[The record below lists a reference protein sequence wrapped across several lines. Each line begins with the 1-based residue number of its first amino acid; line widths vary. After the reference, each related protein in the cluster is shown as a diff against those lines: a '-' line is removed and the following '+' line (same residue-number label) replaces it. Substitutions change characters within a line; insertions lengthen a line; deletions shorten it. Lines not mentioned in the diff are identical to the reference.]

1 MPGKRKDK
9 LYKYE
14 MHTNIMEKI
23 YGTLTQIGI
32 SKSEAA
38 IVELMSDHK
47 PRTSREIEHEL
58 YLAQPVVSIVTRN
71 IKTFLDIKESNESI
85 LGRPKK
91 TYLMTKARL
100 NAYLQ
105 NISNQKEIE
114 LNKIIAAL
122 VELREID
129 P

>member
-23 YGTLTQIGI
+23 YGALTQIGI

-58 YLAQPVVSIVTRN
+58 YLAQPVVSTITRQ
-71 IKTFLDIKESNESI
+71 IKDFLSIEESGGVQS
-85 LGRPKK
+85 RPKK
-91 TYLMTKARL
+91 TYLMTKARF

-114 LNKIIAAL
+114 LNTIIAAL
-122 VELREID
+122 VELREISA
-129 P
+129 

>member
-1 MPGKRKDK
+1 MCGGP
-9 LYKYE
+9 YA
-14 MHTNIMEKI
+14 
-23 YGTLTQIGI
+23 GTLTQIGI

>member
-1 MPGKRKDK
+1 MGK
-9 LYKYE
+9 
-14 MHTNIMEKI
+14 
-23 YGTLTQIGI
+23 I
-32 SKSEAA
+32 SKILMQVGIPKNEAV

-47 PRTSREIEHEL
+47 SRTSREIEHDL
-58 YLAQPVVSIVTRN
+58 YLPQPVVSIVTRN

-91 TYLMTKARL
+91 TYLMTKARFY
-100 NAYLQ
+100 AYLQ

>member
-1 MPGKRKDK
+1 
-9 LYKYE
+9 
-14 MHTNIMEKI
+14 MEKI
-23 YGTLTQIGI
+23 SKILMQVGI
-32 SKSEAA
+32 PKNEAV

-47 PRTSREIEHEL
+47 SRTSREIEHEL
-58 YLAQPVVSIVTRN
+58 YLAQPVVSTITRQ
-71 IKTFLDIKESNESI
+71 IKDFLSIEESGGVQS
-85 LGRPKK
+85 RPKK
-91 TYLMTKARL
+91 TYLMTKARF

-122 VELREID
+122 VKLREID